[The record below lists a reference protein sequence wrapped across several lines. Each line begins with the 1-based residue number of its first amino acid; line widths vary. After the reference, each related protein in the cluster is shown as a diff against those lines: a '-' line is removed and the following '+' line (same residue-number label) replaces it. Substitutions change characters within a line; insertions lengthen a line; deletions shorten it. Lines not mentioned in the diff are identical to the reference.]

1 MPLGNFKMA
10 LYQELEEL
18 FATAAVDELTGD
30 TDMYKA
36 KLDMLAQIAELLGM
50 ETEITTHTLN
60 LKAHDLV

>member
-30 TDMYKA
+30 MDMYRA
-36 KLDMLAQIAELLGM
+36 KLDTLAQVAELLGM
-50 ETEITTHTLN
+50 ETEITTVTLS
-60 LKAHDLV
+60 LRS